1 MFPNAKGS
9 EEISLLAT
17 IDPSSQAVGVLT
29 TSWISV
35 ANFHA
40 LLATVE
46 TGVLGASAMV
56 DAQLQ
61 QALDASGTSSKIIT
75 NKSITQLQ
83 QAASGSNKYV
93 LINCKPEELDTV
105 NGFGFVRLSITVGVA
120 ASLTA
125 GKLLGVNPRYA
136 TADAFNG
143 VNVAQLI

>member
-9 EEISLLAT
+9 EELSLLAT
-17 IDPSSQAVGVLT
+17 IDPASQAAGTVMTG
-29 TSWISV
+29 WISV
-35 ANFHA
+35 ANFHG

-46 TGVLGASAMV
+46 TGVLGTSATV

-61 QALDASGTSSKIIT
+61 QALDSSGTSSKVVT
-75 NKSITQLQ
+75 NKAITQLQ

-93 LINCKPEELDTV
+93 LINCRPEELDTV

-120 ASLTA
+120 ASLVA

-143 VNVAQLI
+143 ANVAQII

>member
-1 MFPNAKGS
+1 MYPNAKGS

-17 IDPSSQAVGVLT
+17 IDPSSQAVGALT

-46 TGVLGASAMV
+46 TGVLGASATV

-61 QALDASGTSSKIIT
+61 QALDASGTSSKVVT
-75 NKSITQLQ
+75 NKAITQLQ
-83 QAASGSNKYV
+83 QAAAGSNKYV

-143 VNVAQLI
+143 ANVAQLI